1 LCIEALNVTVVKRWL
16 EVASEEEIAGAIDL
30 PSSVGTALCM
40 AAALRKDHE
49 TGISLFN
56 SNLLNFMWI
65 LPRTYLFSSCLWE
78 ILSFP
83 FGFCVLFFFPIKW
96 NDSYYSF

>member
-1 LCIEALNVTVVKRWL
+1 MTVVKRWL

-56 SNLLNFMWI
+56 SNLLNFM
-65 LPRTYLFSSCLWE
+65 
-78 ILSFP
+78 
-83 FGFCVLFFFPIKW
+83 
-96 NDSYYSF
+96 

>member
-1 LCIEALNVTVVKRWL
+1 VTVVKRWL

-65 LPRTYLFSSCLWE
+65 LPRTYLFSSCL
-78 ILSFP
+78 
-83 FGFCVLFFFPIKW
+83 
-96 NDSYYSF
+96 